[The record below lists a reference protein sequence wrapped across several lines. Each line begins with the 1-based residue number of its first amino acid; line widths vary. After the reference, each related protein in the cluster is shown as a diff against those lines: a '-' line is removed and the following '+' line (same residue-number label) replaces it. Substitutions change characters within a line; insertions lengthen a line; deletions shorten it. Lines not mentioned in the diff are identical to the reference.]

1 MTHEQRLRQAH
12 ADHAHAVSSHGRG
25 VSMSPRVAPLP
36 PSILSGVQLSA
47 PHWFRVAG
55 KGAQVRRSGAALGVE
70 AGGAGGCN
78 SWQQRGCLG
87 SVVPSTASQK
97 LQPELSR
104 APGHLWHG
112 SFALEALLWTLR
124 GKAGPWGSQA
134 WPPLEGLEGVGGDGL
149 EATPAPLVLGWEVSP
164 QAAES
169 SQRAP
174 LCAQDTSACR
184 GHADCQLD
192 QENEQQLDS
201 AFFISSFY

>member
-1 MTHEQRLRQAH
+1 
-12 ADHAHAVSSHGRG
+12 
-25 VSMSPRVAPLP
+25 MSPRVAPLP

-134 WPPLEGLEGVGGDGL
+134 WPPLEGLEGVEGMGWRQHPPLWCWDGKS
-149 EATPAPLVLGWEVSP
+149 VLR
-164 QAAES
+164 Q
-169 SQRAP
+169 QRAHSVLP
-174 LCAQDTSACR
+174 SVPRTPVRVGDMPTASWIKKMSSNWILPF
-184 GHADCQLD
+184 LFPVFI
-192 QENEQQLDS
+192 DS
-201 AFFISSFY
+201 DSYGVD